1 MASKQPASVAAVA
14 ALVAAAMT
22 LAVCSGRDRTSTA
35 LAAAPPPI
43 PDAEKIPVF
52 PGAEGF
58 GSHTRAGRGGKLFAV
73 TSLADSGPGTLREAL
88 LDGAPKTIV
97 FRVGGI
103 IELKS
108 HVFIGHPFV
117 TIAGQTAPGD
127 GIVLKDFGLVIT
139 THDVL
144 VQSIRVRPGNKG
156 AVRPDHNDAIAILG
170 PTGNAGGA
178 YNVVVDHVSASW
190 GEDETISTWFGPHD
204 ITVSWS
210 IVSEALNRSRHD
222 KGTHSAGLLV
232 GNHSERVSV
241 HHNLLAHNDFRN
253 PLIIA
258 GGTHDVVNN
267 VVYDWGS
274 LVTEVVNDFP
284 VSVNI
289 VGNWYKPGPSSKT
302 PFEILINPPR
312 TTAPAKLFVA
322 RNAKYG
328 EKAAPQDDWS
338 RVHYGWKSASVPA
351 AFHAAE
357 RFETA
362 PITTIDAAEAMELV
376 LATAGAT
383 APRRDAIDRRIVAD
397 VKNGTGSVID
407 TPDTVGG
414 YPPYER
420 GVAPVDTDGDGI
432 PDDWEGRAGLDPN
445 NPADANADRIGD
457 GYTNLERYLQSLM
470 PGLGRRP
477 GRE

>member
-1 MASKQPASVAAVA
+1 MGSERVSRVRGLA
-14 ALVAAAMT
+14 ALAAAAMT
-22 LAVCSGRDRTSTA
+22 LAFCSGRDRTATA
-35 LAAAPPPI
+35 LAAAPPPVA
-43 PDAEKIPVF
+43 PAEKIPVF

-97 FRVGGI
+97 FRVG
-103 IELKS
+103 
-108 HVFIGHPFV
+108 HPFV

-127 GIVLKDFGLVIT
+127 GILLKDFGIVVT

-144 VQSIRVRPGNKG
+144 IQSIRVRPGNKG

-170 PTGNAGGA
+170 AIGNASDA

-289 VGNWYKPGPSSKT
+289 VGNWYKSGPSSKT

-312 TTAPAKLFVA
+312 NTSPAKLYVA
-322 RNAKYG
+322 RNVKDG
-328 EKAAPQDDWS
+328 ETAAPRDDWS
-338 RVHYGWKSASVPA
+338 RVHYGWKSLSVPEG
-351 AFHAAE
+351 FRAAE
-357 RFETA
+357 RFDTT
-362 PITTIDAAEAMELV
+362 PITTMDAQEAMEVV

-397 VKNGTGSVID
+397 VKSGTGSVID
-407 TPDTVGG
+407 SPDAVGG

-420 GVAPVDTDGDGI
+420 GVAPVDSDGDGI
-432 PDDWEGRAGLDPN
+432 PDEWERRAGLDPN

-470 PGLGRRP
+470 PGPGRRS
-477 GRE
+477 GKE